1 MSLGSRRSMVRPFE
15 KPHGR
20 LPRRPSVP
28 SPSRNHHDRLDLP
41 LFPSIKLRTGSEVVE
56 GYAPFKT
63 FQINGRSKFKVQRE
77 ALLRSDRGWQL
88 GFAETIK
95 GELDSKAMHLKSS
108 SLRKRMC
115 YAKRARSMASNPLS
129 SGMKASKI
137 RGHRRVRPS
146 YQGPSI
152 SSVLLSR
159 SAVS

>member
-1 MSLGSRRSMVRPFE
+1 L
-15 KPHGR
+15 
-20 LPRRPSVP
+20 
-28 SPSRNHHDRLDLP
+28 
-41 LFPSIKLRTGSEVVE
+41 
-56 GYAPFKT
+56 
-63 FQINGRSKFKVQRE
+63 
-77 ALLRSDRGWQL
+77 ALLRR
-88 GFAETIK
+88 
-95 GELDSKAMHLKSS
+95 SKASSTAKRCIVKSS

-129 SGMKASKI
+129 SGMKASKM

>member
-1 MSLGSRRSMVRPFE
+1 MRRE
-15 KPHGR
+15 
-20 LPRRPSVP
+20 L
-28 SPSRNHHDRLDLP
+28 
-41 LFPSIKLRTGSEVVE
+41 VE

-63 FQINGRSKFKVQRE
+63 FQINGRSRFNVKRSRLAVL
-77 ALLRSDRGWQL
+77 ALLRR
-88 GFAETIK
+88 
-95 GELDSKAMHLKSS
+95 SKASSTAKRCIVKSS

-129 SGMKASKI
+129 SGMKASKM